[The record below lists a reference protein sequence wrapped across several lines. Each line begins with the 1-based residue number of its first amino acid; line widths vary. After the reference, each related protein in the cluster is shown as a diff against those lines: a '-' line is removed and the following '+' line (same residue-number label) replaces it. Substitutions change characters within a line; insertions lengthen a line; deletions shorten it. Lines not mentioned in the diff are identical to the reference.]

1 MAQKTSEV
9 NVNLASFRDP
19 SGAVFSHEGKLYRQV
34 DKRYK
39 ANYDKLMDGLYQ
51 ELVEEGLLVEHKEVP
66 AMAGLPKT
74 TYKVIQPNVIPFISY
89 PYEWSFSQLQDA
101 ALITLRI
108 QKIAM
113 KHDMVLK
120 DASAYNVQFLSGKPI
135 FIDTLSFE
143 EYNPQPWVAYKQ
155 L

>member
-1 MAQKTSEV
+1 MAQKTSAV
-9 NVNLASFRDP
+9 KANLASFRDP

-34 DKRYK
+34 DQRYK

-51 ELVEEGLLVEHKEVP
+51 ELVEAGLLVEHKEVP

-74 TYKVIQPNVIPFISY
+74 TYKVIQPKVVPFISY

-108 QKIAM
+108 QKNCYEARYGV
-113 KHDMVLK
+113 KRCQCL
-120 DASAYNVQFLSGKPI
+120 
-135 FIDTLSFE
+135 
-143 EYNPQPWVAYKQ
+143 
-155 L
+155 